1 MKPYRLITASLL
13 IVLLPLAGWSAGPS
27 VLASKVWVR
36 QAPPGVSV
44 MAGYFTLQDLTSQPL
59 DLKSV
64 SSPDFASVE
73 MHRSFVKDGQE
84 QMEPVLGITL
94 PAHGNVEFKPGSY
107 HLMLMQPKKNLFSG
121 DTVTLTLEFS
131 DGSELTLLAP
141 VRRDPPQH

>member
-1 MKPYRLITASLL
+1 VKPYRLTVALSLL
-13 IVLLPLAGWSAGPS
+13 ALLPLAALSAGPS
-27 VLASKVWVR
+27 VLASKVWIR

-44 MAGYFTLQDLTSQPL
+44 MAGYFTLQDMTDKPL

-64 SSPDFASVE
+64 TSPDFGSVE
-73 MHRSFVKDGQE
+73 MHRSFVQDNQE
-84 QMEPVLGITL
+84 HMEPVPSITL
-94 PAHGNVEFKPGSY
+94 PAHGSVEFKPGSY
-107 HLMLMQPKKNLFSG
+107 HVMLMQPKKNLFAG